1 MLNIKYFLK
10 LMITLESIIIS
21 TMLPSY
27 ISVPIFFQESIN
39 IEVPINWQLIVII
52 FLTIILSG
60 KLVINAFTIYI
71 ILGLFFLPVFHDG
84 GSLGYIITPNFG
96 YILGTYPLIYT
107 VNKLNKE
114 HHIYI
119 KDFLKIVT
127 KALFIMH
134 LVGIIYILF
143 QLLFY
148 SNLDDFIYLISKFS
162 LSKLPMQILFF
173 PLLIPLL
180 IPFNKFKFQT
190 KQ

>member
-1 MLNIKYFLK
+1 
-10 LMITLESIIIS
+10 MITLESIIIS

-27 ISVPIFFQESIN
+27 ISVPNFFQEPRN
-39 IEVPINWQLIVII
+39 IDLPINWQLIVII

-114 HHIYI
+114 HRIYI
-119 KDFLKIVT
+119 KDFFKIVT

-134 LVGIIYILF
+134 LFGIIYIFF

-148 SNLDDFIYLISKFS
+148 SNLDKFIYLISKFS
-162 LSKLPMQILFF
+162 LSKLPIQILFF